1 MNSDRRQP
9 PNRYAFLKPDD
20 DREGLIAW
28 PSELR
33 KRASAA
39 DEEAIDRILT
49 AVGRDHIPPGLNRK
63 ALCAD
68 IADAYHSRDHA
79 FDLFHGSEAQDRLKL
94 LRRIRKTAEKLAS
107 LLSAADTTV
116 AATIA
121 TCLDKITPPEG
132 KIAAPMGSP
141 AAPKPIDQLDRW
153 LRAIEMAEELRG
165 RAATKWH
172 TGHKDDRDLR
182 GRRVTEKEWLA
193 GVSLPLVFEWHFRER
208 AGRSRSKAGEP
219 TGPMVRFIGATMK
232 ELGLSYDNESI
243 MRAYSFRAPLRGE
256 QRKGATLPLISRQI

>member
-1 MNSDRRQP
+1 MNPDRPQP

-20 DREGLIAW
+20 GRDGLIAW

-33 KRASAA
+33 KLASAA
-39 DEEAIDRILT
+39 DAEAIDRILA
-49 AVGRDHIPPGLNRK
+49 AVGRDHIPPGLDRK

-79 FDLFHGSEAQDRLKL
+79 FDLVDGSNAQDQLKL

-116 AATIA
+116 DATIA
-121 TCLDKITPPEG
+121 TCLDKITPAWG
-132 KIAAPMGSP
+132 KIAPPLGSP
-141 AAPKPIDQLDRW
+141 AAPKPIEQLDRW
-153 LRAIEMAEELRG
+153 LRAIEMAEGLRE
-165 RAATKWH
+165 RAATKWRIA
-172 TGHKDDRDLR
+172 HKHDRDLR

-219 TGPMVRFIGATMK
+219 TGPMLRFIGAMK
-232 ELGLSYDNESI
+232 ELGLPYSDESI
-243 MRAYSFRAPLRGE
+243 MRAYSLRAPLRAE
-256 QRKGATLPLISRQI
+256 QRKGQLSP